1 MLFYLLLNHLTFCV
15 EKEQDREINILIEVP
30 HVEIKNGKLK
40 SAVLTSVVIFF
51 LPSYVKVLKNKSA
64 ILWLLLSLCNH
75 PLSSLK
81 HHDSVS
87 VNSDLT

>member
-51 LPSYVKVLKNKSA
+51 CQA
-64 ILWLLLSLCNH
+64 M
-75 PLSSLK
+75 
-81 HHDSVS
+81 
-87 VNSDLT
+87 